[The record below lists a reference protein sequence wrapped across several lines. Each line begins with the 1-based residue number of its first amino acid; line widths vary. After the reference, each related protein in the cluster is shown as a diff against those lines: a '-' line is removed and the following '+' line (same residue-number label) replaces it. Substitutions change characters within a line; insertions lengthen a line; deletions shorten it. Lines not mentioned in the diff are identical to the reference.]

1 MWNYASSS
9 KIIEQKQQAY
19 SYDRHVKVVNK
30 AKATVDNGIIFIQQ
44 HYTEI
49 NRSNSALLRKM
60 MYINSHSSNLNK
72 QKLVKSY
79 KELSH
84 VFKNNKQLHTER
96 DRVQDENEKI
106 VARLQA
112 TKSYYERDSQLIKA
126 QKYIACRNNISQ
138 NARRTAYQDFC
149 DESYGLTKISLSKQY

>member
-1 MWNYASSS
+1 M
-9 KIIEQKQQAY
+9 
-19 SYDRHVKVVNK
+19 
-30 AKATVDNGIIFIQQ
+30 QQ
-44 HYTEI
+44 HYAEI
-49 NRSNSALLRKM
+49 NRSNSALLRRM
-60 MYINSHSSNLNK
+60 MYINSHTTNLNK

-79 KELSH
+79 KEISH

-112 TKSYYERDSQLIKA
+112 TKSYYERDNQLIKA

-138 NARRTAYQDFC
+138 NASINIVRSGRTAYQDFC

>member
-1 MWNYASSS
+1 M
-9 KIIEQKQQAY
+9 
-19 SYDRHVKVVNK
+19 
-30 AKATVDNGIIFIQQ
+30 QQ
-44 HYTEI
+44 HYAEI

-60 MYINSHSSNLNK
+60 IYINSHTTNLNK

-79 KELSH
+79 KEISH

-112 TKSYYERDSQLIKA
+112 TKSYYERDGQLIKA

-149 DESYGLTKISLSKQY
+149 DESYGLTKISFSKQY